1 MLGFLPPESVEFT
14 DVCVGRG
21 GSGIVTK
28 GWLTLPD
35 GDRVEVA
42 VKALA
47 PGATEREIRQ
57 FQKEFKISWN
67 ASKRCPGACVI
78 YGCCHRGTDLCLVMK
93 MYTAGSLHEML
104 DGRRDRRDESRREPL
119 PLDQVV
125 AATMQLAQALAQL
138 HAESVVCN
146 DLKPGN
152 VLIDEDGTLVIADF
166 GLAVV
171 LERTIM
177 RATTARADGAGTAAY
192 MAPEQ
197 HDSDTFG
204 SVSCKTDIWALGCI
218 VCEMLTGSTP
228 WPGKRLPEIMMN
240 VAMKKKH
247 PPIPNAPDELQ
258 AALRGCFVH
267 DQATRFSAEDVMTA
281 LQPLVAAQPP
291 GGGPVGLAADTHA
304 LRAEFGKQLVAQR
317 AEFEKQL
324 VAQRAV
330 IDHLQD
336 QVTTLTEQLADVQQ
350 QVDVKLANLSRELQE
365 ETRRQ
370 IEQHAATSGGAVG
383 AKL

>member
-304 LRAEFGKQLVAQR
+304 LRAEF
-317 AEFEKQL
+317 EKQL

-370 IEQHAATSGGAVG
+370 IEQHAARSGGVG